1 MAKEKD
7 KEKKE
12 EHEKKEHAEKQEIKA
27 KEKEVRINTE
37 TVKLALVG
45 LLALIA
51 IINLAMLVNVE
62 KTINDR
68 IELSKPAKLDIASI
82 FSESCDKCL
91 DTSLAV
97 EAIKEQ
103 GFTVAKDEKF
113 EINSKEAKSLISKYS
128 IKRVPAVIITGEIS
142 KAAAL
147 EQFTEKIN
155 GALVFQSMQPPYV
168 DASTGKVAGYVDL
181 TILSDKSCSQCYN
194 ATDHRKILYGNFGVV
209 IGSEKILDVSS
220 DEGKQVLLK
229 YNISKV
235 PTVIVSKEVSLYPGI
250 QEVWPSVGT
259 IEADGSY
266 VFRNFGAWPGQ
277 TYKDL
282 TNNSILKS

>member
-12 EHEKKEHAEKQEIKA
+12 EHEKEEHAEKRKA
-27 KEKEVRINTE
+27 KAKEVRINTE

-51 IINLAMLVNVE
+51 IINLALLVNVE

-68 IELSKPAKLDIASI
+68 IEFSKPAKLNVVSI

-128 IKRVPAVIITGEIS
+128 IKSVPAVIITGEIS

-147 EQFTEKIN
+147 EQFTEKVN

-168 DASTGKVAGYVDL
+168 DASTGKVAGYVAL

-209 IGSEKILDVSS
+209 VSSEKMLDVSS
-220 DEGKQVLLK
+220 DEGKQILLK

-235 PTVIVSKEVSLYPGI
+235 PTVIISKEVSLYSGI